1 MTPLGAVDARGLLCP
16 LPIIVL
22 QKAAADARPGTWLTL
37 LSDDAA
43 AANDVAAWCAMRGH
57 ELVESHPATDGRGGT
72 AYVVR
77 LGPTQ
82 VS

>member
-1 MTPLGAVDARGLLCP
+1 MTLVGAIDARGQLCP
-16 LPIIVL
+16 LPIIAL
-22 QKAAADARPGTWLTL
+22 QKAAADAGPGTRLTL

-77 LGPTQ
+77 LGR